1 MVYWQNGEAGKITKE
16 SRCPGHDVSVR
27 KIKARKCRF
36 VEIKNRSSLSEN
48 VYPVF
53 FSFFSAV
60 GTNIPS
66 RLKRSVAVHFT
77 IRYSSE
83 GDHKLGYHER
93 SN

>member
-36 VEIKNRSSLSEN
+36 VEIKKWIVAVGKCLSC
-48 VYPVF
+48 F
-53 FSFFSAV
+53 LSFFSAV
-60 GTNIPS
+60 RTNIPS
-66 RLKRSVAVHFT
+66 RLKRSAAVHFT

-83 GDHKLGYHER
+83 GDHKQGYHER

>member
-1 MVYWQNGEAGKITKE
+1 MKHIKFFIDLLVVYWQNDEAGKITKE

-53 FSFFSAV
+53 SVF
-60 GTNIPS
+60 S
-66 RLKRSVAVHFT
+66 RLSEQIFQVA
-77 IRYSSE
+77 
-83 GDHKLGYHER
+83 
-93 SN
+93 